1 MENAHMSNGKR
12 NFIFSLL
19 FLGWIVD
26 SLTLFGMNVA
36 IIPISK
42 ELHLS
47 QTQSGMVI
55 SSFWLSSA
63 CITLIAGWF
72 ADKFGSR
79 KVIVISVFI
88 ISLFSLLT
96 GMVGSFVA
104 ILAIRLILGLG
115 DGGLPTGSSVAIT
128 EIYKRE
134 VRARVKS
141 MLLAAQLIGGVLALY
156 ISGLILDI
164 WGWRVMF
171 YLIGGVG
178 LVVTLLLFK
187 YYNPPKVVKTTL
199 VGNIYPKIPM
209 KDLYKS
215 KFLWLLVIMYFC
227 SSIVHWGF
235 SSWLPS
241 YLEQTRGLNL
251 KTVGSLAMIP
261 QAFGLLSA
269 ILTGYLID
277 KSLAGKEKF
286 IVLIGAAISGIFL
299 LLMFKAPSIQLAIT
313 YQSIFSFGESAI
325 GMAILSIPLKYVSQ
339 NVIGSFM
346 GTMYFSGGLA
356 GVIAPTAMGALIDVF
371 EGSFQAAFF
380 FLIGALVVVI
390 IGAILFKFP
399 KNNTSIF
406 ESNSLEVKA

>member
-1 MENAHMSNGKR
+1 MENIQMSKGKR

-79 KVIVISVFI
+79 KVIVIAVFI

-141 MLLAAQLIGGVLALY
+141 ILLAAQLIGGVLALY
-156 ISGLILDI
+156 ISGLIVDT

-171 YLIGGVG
+171 YMIGGIG
-178 LVVTLLLFK
+178 LVITLLLFK
-187 YYNPPKVVKTTL
+187 YYNPPKVIKTTL
-199 VGNIYPKIPM
+199 DGNIHPKIPM

-215 KFLWLLVIMYFC
+215 KVLWVLVIMYFC

-241 YLEQTRGLNL
+241 YLEQTRDLNL

-286 IVLIGAAISGIFL
+286 IILIGAVISGIFL
-299 LLMFKAPSIQLAIT
+299 FLMFKAPSIQLAIT
-313 YQSIFSFGESAI
+313 YQSIFSFGDSAI
-325 GMAILSIPLKYVSQ
+325 AMAIISIPLKYVSQ

-346 GTMYFSGGLA
+346 GTMYFTGGLA
-356 GVIAPTAMGALIDVF
+356 GFIAPTVMGALIDAF

-380 FLIGALVVVI
+380 FLIGSLVVVL
-390 IGAILFKFP
+390 IGAVLFKFP
-399 KNNTSIF
+399 KHNTSIF
-406 ESNSLEVKA
+406 ESTSLEIKA